1 MPWKERTNMDE
12 KKAFIKRLLSGEE
25 CMSHLCKEYGIS
37 RKTGYKFYD
46 RYVGMGLD
54 GLEDWRF
61 GAENKLNRTS
71 EIIEKVIVR
80 LRKKHPSWG
89 PKKLKA
95 KLSIEENGVRI
106 PAAST
111 IGNILVRHGVE
122 LKVKSQRKRRATP
135 SFLLS
140 QSAGPNDI
148 WGIDF
153 KGQFR
158 LGNGKYCYPLTVTDH
173 FSRFILCCEALENTS
188 SKPVQTI
195 MEGLFKK
202 YGLPMVIRSDN
213 GSPFA
218 SVGLSG
224 FSQLSVWFTS
234 LGIRCE
240 RIEPGK
246 PEQNGRHERMHLTLK
261 EETTR
266 PASQNI
272 LAQQERFDHFVQV
285 FNFQRPHEALEQK
298 IPKDVYRFSQKKFSD
313 HSAEFDYALDDMLRR
328 VNRGGFVRFKTHTSF
343 YLSLAFSNYSVGLRE
358 IKLGIWRVRFR
369 DIELGF
375 YSDRCHKFYP
385 SLAQLEL
392 DDRHRLGKKGQLVP
406 GGNQAP
412 FDYEFCCNF

>member
-1 MPWKERTNMDE
+1 MEE
-12 KKAFIKRLLSGEE
+12 KKVFIKRLLSGEE

-46 RYVGMGLD
+46 RYLEMELEGLVD
-54 GLEDWRF
+54 LRC
-61 GAENKLNRTS
+61 GAKNQANRTS
-71 EIIEKVIVR
+71 EIMEKLILK

-95 KLSIEENGVRI
+95 KLSIDEDGVKI

-111 IGNILVRHGVE
+111 IGKILVRQGVE
-122 LKVKSQRKRRATP
+122 LKARSRRKRRATP
-135 SFLLS
+135 TIELT
-140 QSAGPNDI
+140 QSVAANDI
-148 WGIDF
+148 YCIDF

-188 SKPVQTI
+188 WKPVQKI
-195 MEGLFKK
+195 MEGLFRK
-202 YGLPMVIRSDN
+202 YGLPKVIRSDN

-218 SVGLSG
+218 SVGLMG
-224 FSQLSVWFTS
+224 LSQLSVWFTS

-272 LAQQERFDHFVQV
+272 LAQQERFDRFVQV

-298 IPKDVYRFSQKKFSD
+298 IPKDVYRFSERKFSD
-313 HSAEFDYALDDMLRR
+313 HSAEFDYALDDMQRR
-328 VNRGGFVRFKTHTSF
+328 VNQGGFVRFETSTSF
-343 YLSLAFSNYSVGLRE
+343 YLSLAFSDYRVGLRE
-358 IKLGIWRVRFR
+358 IKLGIWCVRFR
-369 DIELGF
+369 DMVLGF
-375 YSDRCHKFYP
+375 YHARRHKFFR
-385 SLAQLEL
+385 SLEELQL
-392 DDRHRLGKKGQLVP
+392 DDRHRLEKKGELLGESNQL
-406 GGNQAP
+406 P
-412 FDYEFCCNF
+412 FDYEICSNF